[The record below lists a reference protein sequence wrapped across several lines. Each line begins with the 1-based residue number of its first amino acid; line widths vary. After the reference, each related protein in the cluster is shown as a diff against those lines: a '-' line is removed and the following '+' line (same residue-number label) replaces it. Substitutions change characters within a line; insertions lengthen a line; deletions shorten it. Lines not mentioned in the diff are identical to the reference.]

1 MFLLLKCIYSYRRTR
16 RKRKTRPA
24 NNIWTILGCPKAGK
38 SDPKIAKI
46 GDFSENV
53 KINYLLPK
61 NGWRFGT
68 YYLCN
73 IKSIK
78 YWAFRAGLQIFRQ
91 KLTIF
96 RVFWKMELLSSLC
109 PLIRHWEAKNQLW
122 SKIAKNT
129 WVWRIIKVWISK
141 LRLFWFLN
149 LIRWV

>member
-78 YWAFRAGLQIFRQ
+78 Y
-91 KLTIF
+91 
-96 RVFWKMELLSSLC
+96 
-109 PLIRHWEAKNQLW
+109 
-122 SKIAKNT
+122 
-129 WVWRIIKVWISK
+129 
-141 LRLFWFLN
+141 
-149 LIRWV
+149 

>member
-96 RVFWKMELLSSLC
+96 RVFWKMELLFSLC
-109 PLIRHWEAKNQLW
+109 PWYATGKQ
-122 SKIAKNT
+122 KINYGRKSPKTRGFGALLKYE
-129 WVWRIIKVWISK
+129 
-141 LRLFWFLN
+141 
-149 LIRWV
+149 